1 MSSGCSTSRSDI
13 PQISWGSCRKSRG
26 EDFIRFFLFFRPCW
40 ELTRDLH
47 TIGEQGQRL
56 SVRTERSS
64 AEDGE
69 IYSADP
75 PLGFFCV
82 RKMIKE
88 ALQNVSFSRGR
99 IRKLCNS
106 ETRVGFWW
114 ELLFFSAWAEN
125 ARKGKFSSS
134 NTQHLGCLLILQ
146 CSEERWPHLQKRGMR
161 ASHGFIH
168 SIHKWPQVSEKWNI
182 YLTSSFRAEFQSLR
196 CSI

>member
-1 MSSGCSTSRSDI
+1 MSKEPR
-13 PQISWGSCRKSRG
+13 RG
-26 EDFIRFFLFFRPCW
+26 FHKVFLFFRPCW

-56 SVRTERSS
+56 SMRTERIS

-75 PLGFFCV
+75 PLGFFVWGKWLKKLFKMFLFREEGFASCV
-82 RKMIKE
+82 AVRRVL
-88 ALQNVSFSRGR
+88 ASGGSF
-99 IRKLCNS
+99 
-106 ETRVGFWW
+106 
-114 ELLFFSAWAEN
+114 FFSAWAEN

-168 SIHKWPQVSEKWNI
+168 SIHKWPQVSVKWNI
-182 YLTSSFRAEFQSLR
+182 YLTSSVRAEFQSLR